1 MEISVSKHVSE
12 LSSLWFKNNNTTS
25 KWKKKNWLRSFIFTI
40 LNISFEY
47 TWQIV
52 KESFKKIYEV

>member
-1 MEISVSKHVSE
+1 ME
-12 LSSLWFKNNNTTS
+12 
-25 KWKKKNWLRSFIFTI
+25 KKNWLRSFIFTI

-52 KESFKKIYEV
+52 KESLKKIYEV

>member
-12 LSSLWFKNNNTTS
+12 LSSLSFRNNNTTS